1 VRMPSM
7 TVICSSVGGVRKGGL
22 DFQQSVTGEARVMGF
37 EPLHRL
43 RVFHGADAV
52 PFGFLR
58 EDFFYSPRNVE
69 FFGRIKVKIFRKSIK
84 PITKQKGCAAF
95 EHHGDI
101 VKFTGDG
108 SHDVYMEL
116 PFFIEG

>member
-1 VRMPSM
+1 
-7 TVICSSVGGVRKGGL
+7 
-22 DFQQSVTGEARVMGF
+22 MGF
-37 EPLHRL
+37 EPLHRV

-58 EDFFYSPRNVE
+58 EDFFNSPCNVE
-69 FFGRIKVKIFRKSIK
+69 FFGRIKVKIFRKPIK
-84 PITKQKGCAAF
+84 PLPNQKCSVVL